1 MDEKGNTL
9 AGLSFIAFILLIPP
23 FIWHCKCKNI
33 PPICLIFWL
42 LFLDLTSFINACIWG
57 GENFDQKWNGVG
69 YCDVTMKLEAASSSG
84 MICAISA
91 LAFNLFM
98 VLWAKYPAF
107 MNNGSKMKM
116 WISLGMCLI
125 TPIFIMCTNYI
136 IQTSRYIIVKY
147 RGCTVTYALSP
158 VSIVLYSMWNIIW
171 AAVAVVFSVLTLVAY
186 FRKRKDVKDIL
197 RCTNSGLNIKR
208 FARLLIFSVLIVI
221 ALVPVAIYYFISDF
235 TLFEGKFVWSE
246 IHNQYWG
253 EIFFFDFG
261 IEIVYDRWVNIA
273 LSVITF
279 LLFGLGSDAL
289 QMYKNGLCMVGLGR
303 LFNRSTRSD
312 SHHLELFHLTKNN
325 SPTSQFALSK
335 MSTQTRV
342 GSNRSELSKPAMCEF
357 RHGFNE
363 IVDDSTLGGSST
375 TLNSHSP
382 QERCFDLEKGI
393 TSPKSISDYF
403 NEEEITSKDEFKYIM
418 SQSINNG
425 DDGFDYNYQ
434 VKKK

>member
-1 MDEKGNTL
+1 
-9 AGLSFIAFILLIPP
+9 
-23 FIWHCKCKNI
+23 
-33 PPICLIFWL
+33 
-42 LFLDLTSFINACIWG
+42 
-57 GENFDQKWNGVG
+57 
-69 YCDVTMKLEAASSSG
+69 MKLEAASSSG

-171 AAVAVVFSVLTLVAY
+171 AAVAVVFSVLTLAAY
-186 FRKRKDVKDIL
+186 CRKRKDVKDIL

-208 FARLLIFSVLIVI
+208 FARLLIFNVLIVI
-221 ALVPVAIYYFISDF
+221 ALVPVAVYFFVSDF
-235 TLFEGKFVWSE
+235 SLFEGDFVWSE
-246 IHNQYWG
+246 IHNEYWG

-273 LSVITF
+273 LSVVTF

-289 QMYKNGLCMVGLGR
+289 EMYKNGLCVISLGR
-303 LFNRSTRSD
+303 LFNKSTKSD

-357 RHGFNE
+357 RNGFNE
-363 IVDDSTLGGSST
+363 INDDSTLGGSST
-375 TLNSHSP
+375 LNAHSP
-382 QERCFDLEKGI
+382 EEKSFDLEKGI
-393 TSPKSISDYF
+393 ASSNSISDYF
-403 NEEEITSKDEFKYIM
+403 NEEEIASKDELKYIM
-418 SQSINNG
+418 SQTLNNG